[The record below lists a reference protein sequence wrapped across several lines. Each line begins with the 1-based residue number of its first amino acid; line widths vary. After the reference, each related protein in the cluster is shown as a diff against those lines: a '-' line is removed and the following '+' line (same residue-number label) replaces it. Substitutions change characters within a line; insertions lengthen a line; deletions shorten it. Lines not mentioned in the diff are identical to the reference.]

1 MTYTVLLD
9 FNSDKAAVESE
20 EKSKFIRSILEALSI
35 EVDFWPAEQAALSI
49 ENKIKL
55 RHMLNELGLIIREL
69 ADGTLE
75 VYFEQQLI
83 GEWSKPFYVLKT
95 DLSQVDPKKKL
106 YLEMHVSFSS
116 PLFEEQA
123 N

>member
-9 FNSDKAAVESE
+9 SNANKTAVESE
-20 EKSKFIRSILEALSI
+20 EKAKFVRSILESLSI
-35 EVDFWPAEQAALSI
+35 EVDFWPAEEAVLTIEKKIQLRQMLS
-49 ENKIKL
+49 
-55 RHMLNELGLIIREL
+55 ELGLIILEQV
-69 ADGTLE
+69 DGTLE
-75 VYFEQQLI
+75 VYFEQKLI
-83 GEWSKPFYVLKT
+83 GEWRKPFYVLKT
-95 DLSQVDPKKKL
+95 DLNQVDPRKKL